1 MWDGISCENTPV
13 PTWDDISRGKNPCP
27 ESGRGVREAESRFHN
42 EKKQAIMEKLLKFY
56 VQSFHKLNL
65 AEYLNFSLR
74 FHKFTVAVGAAVL
87 HYKEADVARYSQLC
101 DLLQDNMARTSA
113 VAETAEM
120 QKLEE
125 QRDVLG
131 RYIMDAVRGGQLLPL
146 ADAADAA
153 QRLYLVLKPYEGFYA
168 LPNMQET
175 VALSGMLLDLKKD
188 GNDAHVQT
196 LGLTSYVAEL
206 ERVNTLYAQL
216 TDERLSTRSGNKTA
230 ASKDVRAEMDA
241 LYDYITNVAF
251 AYNVVAPDASIA
263 NYITRVNDL
272 IAETNAAYNQR
283 TGQTKGETESVPLPP
298 ATDDSSGTTPDP
310 EPTPDTGGG
319 DDDDKGG
326 LEG

>member
-1 MWDGISCENTPV
+1 
-13 PTWDDISRGKNPCP
+13 
-27 ESGRGVREAESRFHN
+27 
-42 EKKQAIMEKLLKFY
+42 MEKLLKFY
-56 VQSFHKLNL
+56 VQSFHKFNL

-230 ASKDVRAEMDA
+230 ASKDVRAEMDE

-251 AYNVVAPDASIA
+251 AHNVVAPDASIA
-263 NYITRVNDL
+263 SYITRVNDL
-272 IAETNAAYNQR
+272 IAEVNAAYNQR
-283 TGQTKGETESVPLPP
+283 TGQTKSTTESVPLPP
-298 ATDDSSGTTPDP
+298 ASDSDGGGSQPDPEPAPAPEPTPDP
-310 EPTPDTGGG
+310 EPTPTPTPDTGE
-319 DDDDKGG
+319 DDEGG
-326 LEG
+326 LAG

>member
-1 MWDGISCENTPV
+1 
-13 PTWDDISRGKNPCP
+13 
-27 ESGRGVREAESRFHN
+27 
-42 EKKQAIMEKLLKFY
+42 MEKLLKFY
-56 VQSFHKLNL
+56 VQSFHKFNL

-196 LGLTSYVAEL
+196 LGLTSYVDEL

-263 NYITRVNDL
+263 NYIRVSL
-272 IAETNAAYNQR
+272 
-283 TGQTKGETESVPLPP
+283 KFV
-298 ATDDSSGTTPDP
+298 
-310 EPTPDTGGG
+310 
-319 DDDDKGG
+319 
-326 LEG
+326 